1 MSGHAGMPV
10 LPLSELEWIGLVNE
24 KEDVLSEPR
33 KNGRR
38 GVFFLDFYLSWMS
51 QSAPIRQ
58 SAAISRDISPARMA
72 RTMASTSRCGSVI
85 CMAGGAQEMYSMYS

>member
-24 KEDVLSEPR
+24 NEDVLSEPR

-51 QSAPIRQ
+51 RGRPGEYHDG
-58 SAAISRDISPARMA
+58 ISDVTRKRSLYHLWEGFIWQVIE
-72 RTMASTSRCGSVI
+72 TGS
-85 CMAGGAQEMYSMYS
+85 GDKR

>member
-24 KEDVLSEPR
+24 KEDVLSDPR

-51 QSAPIRQ
+51 RVHVLDVLVGHGHQIAAVAQQRPHGAHIPCRPEGPLQQPIEC
-58 SAAISRDISPARMA
+58 
-72 RTMASTSRCGSVI
+72 RC
-85 CMAGGAQEMYSMYS
+85 

>member
-24 KEDVLSEPR
+24 DEDVLSEPR

-38 GVFFLDFYLSWMS
+38 GVFFLDFYLSWMY
-51 QSAPIRQ
+51 PIPTNALSSSRQ
-58 SAAISRDISPARMA
+58 SSRHGVRIALA
-72 RTMASTSRCGSVI
+72 
-85 CMAGGAQEMYSMYS
+85 